1 MLSFMGCD
9 GGAELA
15 EGAGTADATA
25 FAAEKYGL
33 DEVSEA
39 LTTAQ

>member
-33 DEVSEA
+33 DDA
-39 LTTAQ
+39 DDFLTEEQ